1 MSDEQR
7 LKDNWLDEFKLVQ
20 RNPIYFLELYWN
32 KLYPDEA
39 VTLEDDEKQRLYDRY
54 KMVPLLKSFDDAEQL
69 IQAKKQPKNK
79 GLKTGKLF
87 CNHT

>member
-1 MSDEQR
+1 MSDEKR
-7 LKDNWLDEFKLVQ
+7 LKDNWQDEFKLVQ

-69 IQAKKQPKNK
+69 IQAKKTAKEQGFKDWEAF
-79 GLKTGKLF
+79 L
-87 CNHT
+87 

>member
-1 MSDEQR
+1 MSDEKR
-7 LKDNWLDEFKLVQ
+7 LKDNWQDEYKLVQ

-69 IQAKKQPKNK
+69 IQAKKTAKEQGFKDWEAF
-79 GLKTGKLF
+79 L
-87 CNHT
+87 

>member
-69 IQAKKQPKNK
+69 IQAKKSAKEQGFKDWEAF
-79 GLKTGKLF
+79 L
-87 CNHT
+87 

>member
-69 IQAKKQPKNK
+69 IQAKKTAKEQGFKDWEAF
-79 GLKTGKLF
+79 L
-87 CNHT
+87 

>member
-1 MSDEQR
+1 MSDEKR

-39 VTLEDDEKQRLYDRY
+39 VTLEDNEKQRLYDRY

-69 IQAKKQPKNK
+69 IQAKKAAKEQGFKDWEAF
-79 GLKTGKLF
+79 L
-87 CNHT
+87 